1 MRRRRLG
8 EEGGYDFDRTSVKL
22 GLIHLGDD
30 IFGGTAGAKG
40 DESESAGA
48 GSAANG
54 SEGAKYFAE
63 ARFAGGWCGVVAGV
77 CVDIVLNGERQ
88 FQ

>member
-1 MRRRRLG
+1 MRRLRLS
-8 EEGGYDFDRTSVKL
+8 EEGSYDFEHTSVKL
-22 GLIHLGDD
+22 GLTYLGDG
-30 IFGGTAGAKG
+30 IFGGTARAEG

-48 GSAANG
+48 GGAANG